1 MNIPAAILPRHL
13 AIARIVAVFLVVL
26 WVHWIDWFGPLATAA
41 FFALLAAAGMLLALT
56 YFPRLPQPPALRTLT
71 SDDQLA
77 IWIVLAVLAIIGYL
91 HNANA
96 WLPDGAFNRPTDM
109 ALWKTELV
117 LCISLT
123 VPLVRW
129 LATALIPGWG
139 ETGGSYFAREFALY
153 VNFSGV
159 AIILWTGEAALS
171 RAALAALLALIV
183 LAELTL
189 HADR

>member
-1 MNIPAAILPRHL
+1 MNTPVVRLPRRL
-13 AIARIVAVFLVVL
+13 AAARIVAVFLVVL

-41 FFALLAAAGMLLALT
+41 FFALLAAAGMLLAFT
-56 YFPRLPQPPALRTLT
+56 YFPRLPQPPALRALT

-77 IWIVLAVLAIIGYL
+77 VWIILAVLAIIGYL

-129 LATALIPGWG
+129 LAAALMPGWG

-171 RAALAALLALIV
+171 RTALAALLALIV